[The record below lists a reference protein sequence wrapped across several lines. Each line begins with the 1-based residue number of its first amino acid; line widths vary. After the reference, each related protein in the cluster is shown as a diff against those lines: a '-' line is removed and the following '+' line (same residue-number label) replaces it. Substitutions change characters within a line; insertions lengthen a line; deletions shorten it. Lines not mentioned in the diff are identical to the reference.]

1 MWKFF
6 YELLTNPLGLPI
18 HPVWEYLIL
27 LAVGE
32 IVHEIAWWASPGG
45 MFGSVIYW
53 ATKLCAFVAIWALLY
68 GLIAT
73 IKFII
78 DYWPWFTLGAGMLGL
93 GGVIAWIVLYKKKG
107 IERHGTI

>member
-1 MWKFF
+1 MWKFL

-32 IVHEIAWWASPGG
+32 IVHEIAGWASPGG
-45 MFGSVIYW
+45 TLGSIVYW
-53 ATKLCAFVAIWALLY
+53 ATKLCACVAIWALLY
-68 GLIAT
+68 GLSAA

-78 DYWPWFTLGAGMLGL
+78 DYWPWFTLGVGTLGL
-93 GGVIAWIVLYKKKG
+93 GGVITWIALYKKRGVGDAKS
-107 IERHGTI
+107 